1 MRKNYL
7 IWSVLIVGQLVIL
20 FAWHRWLGISAH
32 VTLQWMQI
40 SYVFGYALFALLFL
54 GVVARLWP
62 TGHPAL
68 WRMLTVVAGAML
80 VAGEISLHD
89 YPRNFFLPLWAAAL
103 IGISLI
109 SVAARM
115 LPVRILN
122 IWFDLG
128 SKQ

>member
-7 IWSVLIVGQLVIL
+7 IWSVLSVGQLVIL
-20 FAWHRWLGISAH
+20 FVWHEWLSKSVH
-32 VTLQWMQI
+32 VTSQSMQM
-40 SYVFGYALFALLFL
+40 SYVFGYALLALLFL
-54 GVVARLWP
+54 GVIARLWP

-68 WRMLTVVAGAML
+68 WRMLTVVAGAVL

-89 YPRNFFLPLWAAAL
+89 YPRHFFLPLWAAAL

-115 LPVRILN
+115 LPVNILN
-122 IWFDLG
+122 IWFDLE
-128 SKQ
+128 SK